1 MNTKLTNSFIL
12 GVLFGTRPEAIK
24 IARLVQLYR
33 ERSERLVVI
42 STGQHAEMMKPILDF
57 FQITPDIDLQLM
69 KPNQTVSDIVW
80 STIKGLEE
88 VGSQI
93 KLDGLY
99 VQGDTASCMAG
110 SIWAFLNKIP
120 VFHIEAG
127 LRSGNLAQPWP
138 EEFNRKVTA
147 QATRL
152 HFAPT
157 RRAQDNLLRENF
169 DPNTIFVVGNTVVD
183 SLNYALSTIQRQ
195 PDLVDY
201 PGKQQIQQWQ
211 EQGYKII
218 LVTVHRRESIGQEM
232 RQIFRAIRR
241 ISERSDV
248 KVVIPL
254 HLNPQVQ
261 SIANEILVNS
271 KVWIIPP
278 VSYLPFIDLMK
289 RAHFILSDS
298 GGVQEEAPTLGK
310 PVLVLRKTTE
320 RPEGVE
326 AGICELVGTDEEHIV
341 RRAQFLLDHDSH
353 IHKLAQIQNPYGDGT
368 SSEKII
374 KQVAQYLS

>member
-1 MNTKLTNSFIL
+1 MITKPTKSFTL

-24 IARLVQLYR
+24 IARLVHLYR
-33 ERSERLVVI
+33 KRPEKLVVI
-42 STGQHAEMMKPILDF
+42 STGQHAEMLRPILEF
-57 FQITPDIDLQLM
+57 FKITPDVDLQLM

-88 VGSQI
+88 LGSQI
-93 KLDGLY
+93 KLDGLF

-110 SIWAFLNKIP
+110 SLWAFLTKIP

-127 LRSGNLAQPWP
+127 LRSGNLDQPWP
-138 EEFNRKVTA
+138 EEFNRRVTA

-157 RRAQDNLLRENF
+157 KRAQNNLLREGF
-169 DPNTIFVVGNTVVD
+169 DPNSIFVVGNTVID
-183 SLNYALSTIQRQ
+183 SLQYALSAILSQ
-195 PDLVDY
+195 PELVKY
-201 PGKQQIQQWQ
+201 PEKERIIQWQ
-211 EQGYKII
+211 EQGYKIV

-248 KVVIPL
+248 KVVLPL

-261 SIANEILVNS
+261 SVANEILLDS

-278 VSYLPFIDLMK
+278 VPYLPFIDLMQ
-289 RAHFILSDS
+289 RARFILSDS
-298 GGVQEEAPTLGK
+298 GGIQEEAPSLKK

-326 AGICELVGTDEEHIV
+326 AGVCELVGTDEERIV
-341 RRAQFLLDHDSH
+341 ERANFLLDHDSY
-353 IHKLAQIQNPYGDGT
+353 IEKIAKIQNPYGDGT
-368 SSEKII
+368 SSEQII
-374 KQVAQYLS
+374 KHVTNFLS